1 MKGKDFRIGYAVTVL
16 STALSFSALAFMDG
30 TAGAVLAFA
39 GNGIVCAAVGY
50 GYLAAVRRYWK
61 TADPGAYAHSFS
73 PWGGR
78 WKLWADPAYAYS
90 AEARE
95 LLAGWRRLGAMQ
107 AVSMAAVF
115 FAAIVRDIGG

>member
-16 STALSFSALAFMDG
+16 STALSFAALAFMDG

-61 TADPGAYAHSFS
+61 TADPGAYA
-73 PWGGR
+73 
-78 WKLWADPAYAYS
+78 

-115 FAAIVRDIGG
+115 FAVIVRNIGC

>member
-1 MKGKDFRIGYAVTVL
+1 MKGRDFRIGYAVTVL
-16 STALSFSALAFMDG
+16 STALSLAVPALMDG
-30 TAGAVLAFA
+30 TGGAAAAFV

-73 PWGGR
+73 PWGGK
-78 WKLWADPAYAYS
+78 WKLWADPAYTYS

-95 LLAGWRRLGAMQ
+95 LIAGWRRLGAMQ
-107 AVSMAAVF
+107 AVFMAVVF
-115 FAAIVRDIGG
+115 FTVIVRAVGG